1 MLRIANSIF
10 DIASTNKFYSEL
22 YAILYKELTGK
33 FPVFKEIII
42 RFISQY
48 LENIGKIQFI
58 DSNKDYDLYCENNKL
73 NDKRKAMSAF
83 LVNLM
88 KLELIIFGIAGFLLY
103 NIYHDGKYSK
113 IFVSY
118 KKYYQM
124 GIVALF
130 AISLYVMIKRNP
142 GQTKNML
149 LCTNNMIKYM
159 PIDKSSMDMISPIF
173 DLTNNVNNNG
183 FNTSFMTALNGGAGM
198 DPLLASQQQRN
209 LLSGQKATKRSVS
222 ETKKK
227 YVASIQD
234 WKCGQC
240 NKKLKHTFEVDHKV
254 RLEHGGGNDVTNLVA
269 LCRDCHGDK
278 TAMENM

>member
-1 MLRIANSIF
+1 
-10 DIASTNKFYSEL
+10 
-22 YAILYKELTGK
+22 
-33 FPVFKEIII
+33 
-42 RFISQY
+42 
-48 LENIGKIQFI
+48 
-58 DSNKDYDLYCENNKL
+58 
-73 NDKRKAMSAF
+73 
-83 LVNLM
+83 M
-88 KLELIIFGIAGFLLY
+88 KLELLIFGIAGFLLY

-124 GIVALF
+124 GLVALF

-173 DLTNNVNNNG
+173 DLTNNANNNAP
-183 FNTSFMTALNGGAGM
+183 SFMTALNGGSGI
-198 DPLLASQQQRN
+198 DPVLGARQQRN

-240 NKKLKHTFEVDHKV
+240 NNKLKHTFEVDHKI

>member
-1 MLRIANSIF
+1 
-10 DIASTNKFYSEL
+10 
-22 YAILYKELTGK
+22 
-33 FPVFKEIII
+33 
-42 RFISQY
+42 
-48 LENIGKIQFI
+48 
-58 DSNKDYDLYCENNKL
+58 
-73 NDKRKAMSAF
+73 
-83 LVNLM
+83 M

-183 FNTSFMTALNGGAGM
+183 LNSSFMTALNGGEGLNPVLVA
-198 DPLLASQQQRN
+198 QQQRN

-227 YVASIQD
+227 YVASQQG
-234 WKCGQC
+234 WKCGNCENQ
-240 NKKLKHTFEVDHKV
+240 LDHTFEIDHKT
-254 RLEHGGGNDVTNLVA
+254 RLEYGGGNDVQNLIA
-269 LCRDCHGDK
+269 LCRNCHGRK
-278 TAMENM
+278 TASENM